1 VAQLPESLPNSKGFK
16 LYSYRQLED
25 NFYLSGDFTSQHF
38 TKDREAM
45 AETGTNPL
53 TGKALL
59 QKVKELSH
67 LPRREKAKRCGYY
80 TVGKNKQ
87 TRVNLADFFEALLEA
102 KGTSLNVEGS
112 KDGRGR
118 EPTYRVSV
126 HRNGQIVIGSTYTE
140 KMGLKPGDEFEIKL
154 GYKHIHLIQ
163 LSNNEDDVDEAED
176 EYEEDDE
183 DEYEDD

>member
-1 VAQLPESLPNSKGFK
+1 MTDVSTQ
-16 LYSYRQLED
+16 
-25 NFYLSGDFTSQHF
+25 
-38 TKDREAM
+38 
-45 AETGTNPL
+45 PL

-80 TVGKNKQ
+80 TVGKNNQ
-87 TRVNLADFFEALLEA
+87 TRVNLADFFEALLAA
-102 KGTSLNVEGS
+102 KGTPLSAEGP

-126 HRNGQIVIGSTYTE
+126 HQNGQIVIGATYTQ
-140 KMGLKPGDEFEIKL
+140 KMGLKPGDEFEIRL

-163 LSNNEDDVDEAED
+163 IDSDKASRNGALLDDD
-176 EYEEDDE
+176 DDE
-183 DEYEDD
+183 